1 MTIHEPTSPFRRSIA
16 LASLAAA
23 TLLAWAPPG
32 LAQGA
37 ASGAPAVA
45 NDPAVMARLDAMGVY
60 LRSLKKFVVKAQ
72 SSKDEVLVDGQKL
85 QFDSTL
91 EYQVSTPDRLRA
103 TFRSD
108 RKHRDFYYDGK
119 TLTEVAP
126 RAGYYASV
134 SLNGT
139 LGELMRAAAQ
149 RYDIEMPLADL
160 FMWGTP
166 AAGTEDIT
174 SAMRVGPARINGV
187 DCDHFAL
194 RQPGVDWQ
202 VWVER
207 GGRALPHKLVITT
220 TDEPSQP
227 QYAATLRWDL
237 QANPGASSFTF
248 APPKGAHRI
257 ELKPVASGN

>member
-1 MTIHEPTSPFRRSIA
+1 V
-16 LASLAAA
+16 LACLAAVA
-23 TLLAWAPPG
+23 LLVAVQPG
-32 LAQGA
+32 RAQGTGPA
-37 ASGAPAVA
+37 APASS
-45 NDPAVMARLDAMGVY
+45 NDPAVMARLDAMGAY
-60 LRSLKKFVVKAQ
+60 LRGLKKFSVKAQ

-134 SLNGT
+134 PLNGT

-160 FMWGTP
+160 FLWGTP

-207 GGRALPHKLVITT
+207 GARALPHKMVITT
-220 TDEPSQP
+220 TDEASQP

-237 QANPGASSFTF
+237 QANPGASS
-248 APPKGAHRI
+248 PSHR
-257 ELKPVASGN
+257 PRVRTASS